1 MHHIPNIISIFRI
14 FLVLP
19 IAIHLHQESWRVAL
33 VLIFI
38 AGISDALDGFLAR
51 KFNWQ
56 SRLGSFLD
64 PIADKL
70 LLIVIFVSLA
80 HKDLI
85 PLWLAFLVVARDAVI
100 VAGASFY
107 QWKTRALEI
116 SPLISSKINTAV
128 QVIFVLGLLVH
139 LAVFPLSD
147 SLIFGLKLAVAL
159 TTIVSGVLYVI
170 CWSRHCKNHPSQ
182 VANKSI

>member
-1 MHHIPNIISIFRI
+1 MHHIPNIISAFRI

-19 IAIHLHQESWRVAL
+19 IAFHLYQESWKVAL

-38 AGISDALDGFLAR
+38 AGLSDALDGFLAR
-51 KFNWQ
+51 KFSWQ

-80 HKDLI
+80 HKDII

-100 VAGASFY
+100 VIGAGFY
-107 QWKTRALEI
+107 QWKTRALEM
-116 SPLISSKINTAV
+116 SPLMSSKINTAV
-128 QVIFVLGLLVH
+128 QVVFVLGLLVH
-139 LAVFPLSD
+139 LAILPLSD
-147 SLIFGLKLAVAL
+147 AWLLGLKIAVAV
-159 TTIVSGVLYVI
+159 TTVVSGVLYVI
-170 CWSRHCKNHPSQ
+170 CWSRDYKNHPS
-182 VANKSI
+182 